1 MESALSQS
9 DRSACARRVRRCRG
23 RRACGF
29 TLVVLL
35 SFLQAAPS
43 LGQSTSPA
51 APQPDPQWRT
61 TPPPPDVSVAGSM
74 LASNAGKLEQAAEAL
89 LADLE
94 PIAAAA
100 PRLPSELGAFAARVL
115 DQAQGPFTWWLAKL
129 VVTFALALGLQA
141 LVGRLPI
148 GARELADL
156 APGRRLSFGGIA
168 GLLARDVLGVLA
180 VAAVAFTARGLW
192 FGVASMHTEIAIPL
206 ISALVYWRALLLPVD
221 FVLRP
226 SLTPARLVD
235 VTDIAAR
242 RLAQLAIWV
251 LGLQVFSIAALRAL
265 FHAGLAFPVVQLLAI
280 LIGIGNAIVALA
292 FIRRERRA
300 EKAEA
305 RAVVATLHRPAHRI
319 LTWAWHPAA
328 ILFVVV
334 ALLTWLFGIIAR
346 DTTFFWGVIET
357 TGIVIGLWVLETVI
371 ALWSERTEPAPVG
384 NGGMPAATRWRSLIR
399 RSLLIGMWFIAAAAV
414 SRLWLVERLHL
425 LTAERWDEF
434 AGSALSIV
442 VTLYAA
448 FVIAHVVL
456 IHTEHRLNPTSIDPD
471 EAPLANAPLPIAS
484 RLQTMLPLLRLFVV
498 ATIGVVAVLIALS
511 ALGINTTSL
520 IAGASI
526 FGLAISFGSQALV
539 RDIVSGIFFM
549 ADDAFRIGEYID
561 TGKLRGTVEGMSIR
575 SLRLRHQNGQ
585 VHVIPFGHIEQVT
598 NFSRD
603 WTTTK
608 FNLRLVHGSD
618 LEKVR
623 KTVKQIGAEMMT
635 DPEIAPEIIQP
646 LKLQGLTEI
655 DPAAVIIRLK
665 FTARP
670 TQPTFVHRRALLFI
684 YTRFKEKGI
693 EFASNSV
700 IVQTS
705 APPGTTTGSVDLA
718 AAGGATTLIT
728 PPPTP

>member
-1 MESALSQS
+1 MDSNLSQS
-9 DRSACARRVRRCRG
+9 NRSACARRVPWRRGCL
-23 RRACGF
+23 ACGF
-29 TLVVLL
+29 VLVVLL
-35 SFLQAAPS
+35 SLGQAAPS
-43 LGQSTSPA
+43 FGQSTSAA
-51 APQPDPQWRT
+51 APQAAPQWRT
-61 TPPPPDVSVAGSM
+61 TPAPTDPNAAGSM
-74 LASNAGKLEQAAEAL
+74 LASNASKLEQAAEAL
-89 LADLE
+89 IADLE
-94 PIAAAA
+94 PIVAAV
-100 PRLPSELGAFAARVL
+100 PRLPGELGAFAARAV
-115 DQAQGPFTWWLAKL
+115 DPAQGLFTWWLGKL

-148 GARELADL
+148 GARARVDL
-156 APGRRLSFGGIA
+156 SPGRQLSFGAIA
-168 GLLARDVLGVLA
+168 GLLARDALGVLA

-192 FGVASMHTEIAIPL
+192 FGVASMRTEIAVPL
-206 ISALVYWRALLLPVD
+206 IAALVYWRALLLPVD

-226 SLTPARLVD
+226 NVTPARLVD

-242 RLAQLAIWV
+242 RLRQLAIWM
-251 LGLQVFSIAALRAL
+251 LGLQVFSIAVLRAL
-265 FHAGLAFPVVQLLAI
+265 FHAGLAFTVVQLVAI
-280 LIGIGNAIVALA
+280 VIGIGNAIVALA

-300 EKAEA
+300 EKTEA
-305 RAVVATLHRPAHRI
+305 RTIVVTIHRPAHRI
-319 LTWAWHPAA
+319 LTWVWHPAA

-334 ALLTWLFGIIAR
+334 ALLTWLIGIVTR

-357 TGIVIGLWVLETVI
+357 TGIVIGLWALETII
-371 ALWSERTEPAPVG
+371 ALWSERAEPMQAG
-384 NGGMPAATRWRSLIR
+384 NGGTPTRWPPLIR
-399 RSLLIGMWFIAAAAV
+399 RCLLIGIWFIAAAAV
-414 SRLWLVERLHL
+414 SRLWLVERSHL
-425 LTAERWDEF
+425 LTVERWDEYVG
-434 AGSALSIV
+434 AALSIA
-442 VTLYAA
+442 VTLFGAY
-448 FVIAHVVL
+448 VLAHAVL
-456 IHTEHRLNPTSIDPD
+456 IHTEHRLNPTPVDPD
-471 EAPLANAPLPIAS
+471 EAPLVNAPMPIAS

-623 KTVKQIGAEMMT
+623 KTVKQIGAEMMA

-646 LKLQGLTEI
+646 LKLQGITEI
-655 DPAAVIIRLK
+655 DPGAVIIRLK

-670 TQPTFVHRRALLFI
+670 TQPTFVYRRALLLI

-705 APPGTTTGSVDLA
+705 APPGAATGSIDLAA

>member
-1 MESALSQS
+1 MGSALSQS
-9 DRSACARRVRRCRG
+9 DRGAWCRG
-23 RRACGF
+23 RRACG
-29 TLVVLL
+29 LVLVALL
-35 SFLQAAPS
+35 SLSQAAPS
-43 LGQSTSPA
+43 LGQSPSTA
-51 APQPDPQWRT
+51 APQSAPQWRT
-61 TPPPPDVSVAGSM
+61 APPPKDLNAAGSM
-74 LASNAGKLEQAAEAL
+74 LASNASKLEQAAEAL

-100 PRLPSELGAFAARVL
+100 PRVPGEVSAFATRVL
-115 DQAQGPFTWWLAKL
+115 DPAQGPFAGWLAKL
-129 VVTFALALGLQA
+129 VVTFALGLLLQA

-148 GARELADL
+148 GARDPVDL
-156 APGRRLSFGGIA
+156 SSGRPLSFGSIA

-180 VAAVAFTARGLW
+180 VAAVALAARGLW
-192 FGVASMHTEIAIPL
+192 FGEASMRTEIAVPL
-206 ISALVYWRALLLPVD
+206 VAALVYWRALLLPVD

-226 SLTPARLVD
+226 SATAARLVD

-242 RLAQLAIWV
+242 RLRQLAIWL
-251 LGLQVFSIAALRAL
+251 LGLQIFSIAVLRAL
-265 FHAGLAFPVVQLLAI
+265 FHAGLALTVVQLLAI
-280 LIGIGNAIVALA
+280 VIGIGNAIVAFA
-292 FIRRERRA
+292 FIRRERLA

-305 RAVVATLHRPAHRI
+305 RAVVVTIHRPAHRI
-319 LTWAWHPAA
+319 LTWVWHPAA
-328 ILFVVV
+328 ILFVVA
-334 ALLTWLFGIIAR
+334 ALSTWLFGIIAR

-357 TGIVIGLWVLETVI
+357 MGIVIGLWVLETII

-384 NGGMPAATRWRSLIR
+384 NGAMPAARRWRPLIR
-399 RSLLIGMWFIAAAAV
+399 RSLLFGIWFIVATAV
-414 SRLWLVERLHL
+414 SRLWLVERIPL
-425 LTAERWDEF
+425 LTAEQWDEY
-434 AGSALSIV
+434 AGSALSIA
-442 VTLYAA
+442 VTLYVA
-448 FVIAHVVL
+448 FVVAHVVL
-456 IHTEHRLNPTSIDPD
+456 IQTDHRLSPTQLDPD
-471 EAPLANAPLPIAS
+471 EPPLANAPLPIAS

-498 ATIGVVAVLIALS
+498 ATIGVVAVLVALS

-539 RDIVSGIFFM
+539 RDVVSGIFFM

-561 TGKLRGTVEGMSIR
+561 TGKLKGTVEGMSIR

-585 VHVIPFGHIEQVT
+585 VHVIPFGHIEHVT

-603 WTTTK
+603 WITTK

-623 KTVKQIGAEMMT
+623 KTVKQIGAELMT
-635 DPEIAPEIIQP
+635 DAEIAPEIIQP
-646 LKLQGLTEI
+646 LKLQGITEI

-670 TQPTFVHRRALLFI
+670 TQPTFVYRRALLLI

-693 EFASNSV
+693 VFASNSV
-700 IVQTS
+700 VVQTS
-705 APPGTTTGSVDLA
+705 APAGAATSSVDLA

-728 PPPTP
+728 PPPAP